1 MTIRI
6 IKHEAVPQTG
16 SYEVRFSDELPAST
30 FTGTTFRGAG
40 LTPNRWIAIAPQKP
54 PRLSREANGTKSD
67 EQSPLCRS
75 GESRARRYFQLCVV
89 KRMIARAILHAQ
101 RAIDVALGAQQ
112 VNVPTEQ

>member
-40 LTPNRWIAIAPQKP
+40 LIPN
-54 PRLSREANGTKSD
+54 
-67 EQSPLCRS
+67 
-75 GESRARRYFQLCVV
+75 
-89 KRMIARAILHAQ
+89 
-101 RAIDVALGAQQ
+101 
-112 VNVPTEQ
+112 